1 MLAENSSQRKFLY
14 EWIFCGVK
22 DNFISSQTLKKY
34 KLLNKLALKIVYH
47 KSNL

>member
-14 EWIFCGVK
+14 EWIYCGVK
-22 DNFISSQTLKKY
+22 QLYFFSDFEKK
-34 KLLNKLALKIVYH
+34 KLLNKLALKILYH